1 MLALAG
7 CATNPPLNFTA
18 PNVGVSQTGLD
29 AELKSLTVALARPD
43 ETKGDMPAW
52 AQVQV
57 SALWQSASQDAL
69 NRMTIFRDDA
79 SRKTNLAVKVLA
91 IDVPAFGAAMTT
103 KTIARYELIDRANG
117 DIIYTQDID
126 ASGVVPMDYA
136 FIGVI
141 RAR

>member
-1 MLALAG
+1 MG

-18 PNVGVSQTGLD
+18 PNVGVSQTWLD
-29 AELKSLTVALARPD
+29 AELKSLTVTLARPD

-91 IDVPAFGAAMTT
+91 IDVPAFGAVMTT